1 MISTRVSGMKCGC
14 LRLSF
19 ILFLLTGCGVPREH
33 APQFVG
39 HWKSGLPITSVAPS
53 TSRIGQGINNDIRQI
68 HRANNANGAQGV
80 RLEIRAD
87 GTFTMTVKFAI
98 EDLKSLMKDLNI
110 EDQKLSG
117 SEDSYDGTWHS
128 EGDAIVLTSESFLPY
143 AMTAVTRNYNY
154 RPRSIPRETK
164 RPFLPL
170 FLRNNGKL
178 SQFRDEVRPGTHETG
193 LDFQRQ
199 SD

>member
-1 MISTRVSGMKCGC
+1 
-14 LRLSF
+14 
-19 ILFLLTGCGVPREH
+19 
-33 APQFVG
+33 
-39 HWKSGLPITSVAPS
+39 
-53 TSRIGQGINNDIRQI
+53 
-68 HRANNANGAQGV
+68 
-80 RLEIRAD
+80 
-87 GTFTMTVKFAI
+87 MTVKFAI
-98 EDLKSLMKDLNI
+98 ENLKTLMKDLNI
-110 EDQKLSG
+110 EDQKLSE
-117 SEDSYDGTWHS
+117 SEDSYDGTWYS

-154 RPRSIPRETK
+154 RPRFKPRETK

-178 SQFRDEVRPGTHETG
+178 SQFRDDVRPGTHETS